1 MLLLSLLK
9 VLIIVVL
16 FMTLTHLKQLV
27 CKNILCLMIIGIH
40 KMYNNKI
47 NIKNQVCN
55 CYFILIYGKNHKD
68 FVILIVLDMFTM
80 S

>member
-1 MLLLSLLK
+1 
-9 VLIIVVL
+9 
-16 FMTLTHLKQLV
+16 
-27 CKNILCLMIIGIH
+27 MIIGIH

-68 FVILIVLDMFTM
+68 FVILIVLDVFTM
-80 S
+80 SW